1 MYSQRL
7 QKVNAI
13 GSDSDMKKK
22 VTPSTKGENLS
33 MSTIRLNLFG
43 ITMLAFVLLAL
54 AVAPTVGEASV
65 KVTVTP
71 EEVYEGDIVD
81 VTVTYEITK
90 DFTVAENFAAT
101 LVISLPTNWVAAY
114 DDETSLGAGGSFDT
128 SNALLY
134 NAKKIR
140 ENPNTTSYVVLKKS
154 FRNAGLYT
162 GDGLDT
168 VVR

>member
-71 EEVYEGDIVD
+71 EEVYAGDIVD
-81 VTVTYEITK
+81 VTVVYEITK
-90 DFTVAENFAAT
+90 PI
-101 LVISLPTNWVAAY
+101 L
-114 DDETSLGAGGSFDT
+114 
-128 SNALLY
+128 
-134 NAKKIR
+134 
-140 ENPNTTSYVVLKKS
+140 
-154 FRNAGLYT
+154 
-162 GDGLDT
+162 
-168 VVR
+168 

>member
-71 EEVYEGDIVD
+71 EEVYAGDIVD
-81 VTVTYEITK
+81 VKVIYKITADFIGSTDTDDDDANVFPHDGTPPTLSIYLPEGWTPAYHRDNALEAVGTAFVTDVTYVGKT
-90 DFTVAENFAAT
+90 
-101 LVISLPTNWVAAY
+101 
-114 DDETSLGAGGSFDT
+114 G
-128 SNALLY
+128 
-134 NAKKIR
+134 KI
-140 ENPNTTSYVVLKKS
+140 YLIV
-154 FRNAGLYT
+154 
-162 GDGLDT
+162 
-168 VVR
+168 